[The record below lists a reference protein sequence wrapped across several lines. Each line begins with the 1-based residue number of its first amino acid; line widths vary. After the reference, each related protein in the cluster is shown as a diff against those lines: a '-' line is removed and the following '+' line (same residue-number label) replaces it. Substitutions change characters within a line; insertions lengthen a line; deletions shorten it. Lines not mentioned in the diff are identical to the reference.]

1 MNTAFNCRGYVEYIR
16 IAVAVNSY
24 VSSPG
29 AATDGASQSQSR
41 APCKQAADLMHM
53 HVSVGPVRC
62 ANDKPMRQLQQ
73 QQLTQ
78 QQQEEQ
84 QQRQIA
90 IEVNFSK
97 LHAKMC

>member
-1 MNTAFNCRGYVEYIR
+1 
-16 IAVAVNSY
+16 
-24 VSSPG
+24 
-29 AATDGASQSQSR
+29 
-41 APCKQAADLMHM
+41 MHM

-78 QQQEEQ
+78 QQQQQKEEQQQ

>member
-1 MNTAFNCRGYVEYIR
+1 MLVHLGLERSQP
-16 IAVAVNSY
+16 IAGEGTLY
-24 VSSPG
+24 HK
-29 AATDGASQSQSR
+29 R
-41 APCKQAADLMHM
+41 AADLMHM

-78 QQQEEQ
+78 QQKQQQEEEQQQQ